1 MIPTPDIAAVIAAMR
16 ETAAREIL
24 PRFRRLED
32 GEVWRK
38 AAGSLATVADTA
50 AEKRLSRALGG
61 LLPGARILA
70 EEDVETNPAALDYL
84 ADDDPL
90 WVIDPIDG
98 TANFAA
104 GREGFVVMVAY
115 FAGGEV
121 RAGWIHD
128 PLKDATVTAERGGGA
143 WSGGRRLAVA
153 EAPDTLGD
161 MRGALRGR
169 LMRET
174 GVAKNFG
181 DVFSLKSC
189 GAEYMALADG
199 GFHFSHYRALK
210 PWDHMAGELIHREAG
225 GFAACLD
232 GRTYRADAPGEGGL
246 LLAPDEASWN
256 AIAGVLAP
264 AVASLAPRTA

>member
-1 MIPTPDIAAVIAAMR
+1 MIPTPDIAAVTAAMR
-16 ETAAREIL
+16 ETAVREIL
-24 PRFRRLED
+24 PRFRHLED
-32 GEVWRK
+32 NDVWRK
-38 AAGSLATVADTA
+38 EAGSLATVADMA
-50 AEKRLSRALGG
+50 AEKRLSEALGK
-61 LLPGARILA
+61 LVPGARILA

-84 ADDDPL
+84 AADDPL

-98 TANFAA
+98 TANFAV
-104 GREGFVVMVAY
+104 GREGFVIIVAY

-128 PLKDATVTAERGGGA
+128 PLKDVTVTAEAGAGA

-153 EAPDTLGD
+153 EAPDALGD
-161 MRGALRGR
+161 MQGALRGR
-169 LMRET
+169 LVRET
-174 GVAKNFG
+174 EVAKNFG
-181 DVFSLKSC
+181 KVFSLKSC

-199 GFHFSHYRALK
+199 GFHFSHYRGLK

-232 GRTYRADAPGEGGL
+232 GRPYRAHAPGQGGL
-246 LLAPDEASWN
+246 LLAPDQGSWN

-264 AVASLAPRTA
+264 ALASLPSRTP